1 MLWCVI
7 FFDNNHVGE
16 GGGGGSG
23 LLIVLLNWLLLIGFM
38 FHDKYQLE
46 IWKNTAGKP
55 ASVRRASL
63 DLVYEMGH
71 FVVLAYLPIQYLDHS
86 MH

>member
-1 MLWCVI
+1 
-7 FFDNNHVGE
+7 
-16 GGGGGSG
+16 
-23 LLIVLLNWLLLIGFM
+23 M

-55 ASVRRASL
+55 ASVRRALL

-86 MH
+86 MY